1 MKTSVAK
8 HVTEESSVVMS
19 GVGPGACN
27 KGQPAPRELLHCK
40 SIASFAE
47 KLLKDVFWKK
57 NPSHAS
63 GVPAQCLAVPAQPL
77 YAQHFGSCRF
87 VHWGL
92 QAGDAKQS

>member
-1 MKTSVAK
+1 M
-8 HVTEESSVVMS
+8 VMS

-27 KGQPAPRELLHCK
+27 KGQPAPGELLRCK

-77 YAQHFGSCRF
+77 CTAL
-87 VHWGL
+87 WEL
-92 QAGDAKQS
+92 QVCALGFAGWRCQAELN